1 MSNTIDKSELKE
13 VLASLMAEHN
23 FDSRYIGQ
31 CNTKLYYKKMYCH
44 GKESADFIRMIDSFE
59 DSKEYYTEQLKYY
72 QGRCWAYANC
82 IKRISQYFD
91 IDIEFEEVKTEF
103 MYYFENKGYFLPLK
117 YNEFVFKKD

>member
-1 MSNTIDKSELKE
+1 
-13 VLASLMAEHN
+13 
-23 FDSRYIGQ
+23 
-31 CNTKLYYKKMYCH
+31 MYCH

-72 QGRCWAYANC
+72 QGRCRAYVNC

-103 MYYFENKGYFLPLK
+103 MQYFENKGYFLPLE